1 VSGIGGPEGAVTVAP
16 LFTVVIPTY
25 NQADYLKEA
34 IDSVLAQSFAEFE
47 IIVVNNHSTD
57 NTRGV
62 IEEFHDPRI
71 KAIDFS
77 NEGVIGAGRNVGIRA
92 AKGDYVCFLDSD
104 DTWYPEKLAE
114 VAQVIQE
121 DPEIGLIC
129 HNQDMVRDGVVEQQT
144 NYGPPSDYTGKIYD
158 YVLGASNGPSTSA
171 TTVSRSV
178 LEDVSGFS
186 EDRAFITVEDYELWL
201 RLAKVCRF
209 HFIDSVLGTH
219 MYHGESSSNNAERL
233 LNGGLAVLDQIST
246 ELDHPTEKLSA
257 EDNRRR
263 HRAVRYHRAN
273 AYYVAGRNYQRR
285 GEFKKPL
292 EYFGRTLRVYPL
304 HRKAIM
310 GLSLLLTDR
319 LLGLGLRRRL
329 TGLLWGRSWRWG

>member
-1 VSGIGGPEGAVTVAP
+1 MTVAP

-219 MYHGESSSNNAERL
+219 MFHGESSSNNAERL

>member
-1 VSGIGGPEGAVTVAP
+1 MSVTP

-25 NQADYLKEA
+25 NQADYLKDA
-34 IDSVLAQSFAEFE
+34 IDSVLAQSFTEFE
-47 IIVVNNHSTD
+47 IVVVNNHSTD
-57 NTRGV
+57 NTREV
-62 IEEFHDPRI
+62 IGSFNDPRI
-71 KAIDFS
+71 TAIDFS

-104 DTWYPEKLAE
+104 DTWYPEKLTE

-144 NYGPPSDYTGKIYD
+144 NYGPPRNFTGKIYD
-158 YVLGASNGPSTSA
+158 YVLGAANGPSTSA
-171 TTVSRSV
+171 TTVARNI
-178 LEDVSGFS
+178 LEGVSGFS

-209 HFIDSVLGTH
+209 HFIQSVLGTH
-219 MYHGESSSNNAERL
+219 IFHGENASNNAERQ
-233 LNGGLAVLDQIST
+233 LNGGLAVLDQISK
-246 ELDHPTEKLSA
+246 ELDQPIENLSF
-257 EDNRRR
+257 EDHRRR
-263 HRAVRYHRAN
+263 HKAVRYHRAN

-285 GEFKKPL
+285 GEFMKPSK
-292 EYFGRTLRVYPL
+292 YYGQTLRLFPF

-310 GLSLLLTDR
+310 GLSLLFTDR
-319 LLGLGLRRRL
+319 LLGLGFRRRI
-329 TGLLWGRSWRWG
+329 TGFLWGRSWRWG